1 LLLFM
6 CVKQIPNAE
15 TCSVQ
20 TNQDLHSVLLYKRQD
35 CCGGR
40 EERLEALLLRIISVK
55 IVLVRCVQRKCLLI
69 LGMPFMIW
77 SDKMRLRVI
86 SARNEIPNL
95 NPNEK
100 TVHLAFRA
108 SNVDFL
114 NLMQRCPRL
123 RMIQVPPSYRKTMS
137 NAIQV
142 FLEMQG
148 IEMLEGDVWGHRK
161 DLDEYFTVDDT
172 TMEEIRALAASGSS
186 IDDVADQIQKKAR
199 IGPELIKYIVKTK
212 VTV

>member
-1 LLLFM
+1 
-6 CVKQIPNAE
+6 
-15 TCSVQ
+15 
-20 TNQDLHSVLLYKRQD
+20 
-35 CCGGR
+35 
-40 EERLEALLLRIISVK
+40 
-55 IVLVRCVQRKCLLI
+55 
-69 LGMPFMIW
+69 
-77 SDKMRLRVI
+77 MRLRVI

-142 FLEMQG
+142 FLDMQG
-148 IEMLEGDVWGHRK
+148 VEMLEGDVWGHRK
-161 DLDEYFTVDDT
+161 DLDEYFTVEDST
-172 TMEEIRALAASGSS
+172 LEEIRALAAGGTSA
-186 IDDVADQIQKKAR
+186 DDVADQIQRKAR
-199 IGPELIKYIVKTK
+199 ISSELIKYIARTK
-212 VTV
+212 ITS

>member
-1 LLLFM
+1 
-6 CVKQIPNAE
+6 
-15 TCSVQ
+15 
-20 TNQDLHSVLLYKRQD
+20 
-35 CCGGR
+35 
-40 EERLEALLLRIISVK
+40 
-55 IVLVRCVQRKCLLI
+55 
-69 LGMPFMIW
+69 
-77 SDKMRLRVI
+77 MRLRVI

-142 FLEMQG
+142 FLDMQG

-161 DLDEYFTVDDT
+161 DLDEYFTVEDST
-172 TMEEIRALAASGSS
+172 IEEITTLAASGTSVE
-186 IDDVADQIQKKAR
+186 DMTEQIQKKAR
-199 IGPELIKYIVKTK
+199 LGPDLINYIAKSKITA
-212 VTV
+212 

>member
-1 LLLFM
+1 
-6 CVKQIPNAE
+6 
-15 TCSVQ
+15 
-20 TNQDLHSVLLYKRQD
+20 
-35 CCGGR
+35 
-40 EERLEALLLRIISVK
+40 
-55 IVLVRCVQRKCLLI
+55 
-69 LGMPFMIW
+69 
-77 SDKMRLRVI
+77 MRLRVI

-100 TVHLAFRA
+100 TVHMAFRA

-148 IEMLEGDVWGHRK
+148 VEMLEGDVWGHRK
-161 DLDEYFTVDDT
+161 DLDEYYTVDDT
-172 TMEEIRALAASGSS
+172 TLEEISTLAARGTSV
-186 IDDVADQIQKKAR
+186 DDVPDQIRMNAR
-199 IGPELIKYIVKTK
+199 IGST
-212 VTV
+212 

>member
-1 LLLFM
+1 
-6 CVKQIPNAE
+6 
-15 TCSVQ
+15 
-20 TNQDLHSVLLYKRQD
+20 
-35 CCGGR
+35 
-40 EERLEALLLRIISVK
+40 
-55 IVLVRCVQRKCLLI
+55 
-69 LGMPFMIW
+69 
-77 SDKMRLRVI
+77 MRLRVI

-114 NLMQRCPRL
+114 KLMQRCPRL

-148 IEMLEGDVWGHRK
+148 VEMLEGDVWGHRK
-161 DLDEYFTVDDT
+161 DLDEYFTVDDST
-172 TMEEIRALAASGSS
+172 LEEIRALAAGCVSA
-186 IDDVADQIQKKAR
+186 DDVADQIQKKAR
-199 IGPELIKYIVKTK
+199 ISSELIKYIARTK
-212 VTV
+212 ITS